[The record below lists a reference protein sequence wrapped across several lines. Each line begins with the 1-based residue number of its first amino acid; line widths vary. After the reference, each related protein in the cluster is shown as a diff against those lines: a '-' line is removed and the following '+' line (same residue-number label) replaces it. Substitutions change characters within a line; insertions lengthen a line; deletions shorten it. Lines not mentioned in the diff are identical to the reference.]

1 MRERERRGGD
11 EHNFAIPRRG
21 VDIAGPGGHRG
32 AGKRGPA
39 IGVGVARRTKR
50 PKACA
55 DRHISMSN
63 GEVAQRV
70 LEGRVAPGG
79 ERHVTWLAR
88 VDAVGSV
95 PGHRRG
101 KTCAVVEHLAQRA
114 VTHRI
119 GRQLLWCAEI
129 SRIELSDCPAGI
141 HLVKRREEIRI
152 ALDANIIDRTLS
164 VDDRTEVAVARNRAL
179 DRHAAG
185 VVVLRR
191 ALDAQCERKRR
202 RDGGDESL
210 RRIDSRLGNSY
221 FAQPLC

>member
-1 MRERERRGGD
+1 
-11 EHNFAIPRRG
+11 
-21 VDIAGPGGHRG
+21 
-32 AGKRGPA
+32 
-39 IGVGVARRTKR
+39 
-50 PKACA
+50 
-55 DRHISMSN
+55 MSD

-70 LEGRVAPGG
+70 FEGRVAPGG
-79 ERHVTWLAR
+79 ERYVTWLAG

-119 GRQLLWCAEI
+119 SRQLLRSTEI
-129 SRIELSDCPAGI
+129 GRSELSDCPAGV
-141 HLVKRREEIRI
+141 HLVERGEEICV
-152 ALDANIIDRTLS
+152 ALDANIIERTLS

-191 ALDAQCERKRR
+191 ALDAQRERKGR
-202 RDGGDESL
+202 RDRGDESL